1 MIELV
6 DTSAWGWRERDRTVK
21 AEIDAKLLDDEVATC
36 DAVKLELLYSARN
49 ATEFRAI
56 RSRLDALIAYPVG
69 RGEWARALDVY
80 ERLAEQ
86 GGNHHRQ
93 VKHMDLLVAA
103 AAESAGVPVLHCD
116 EDFDRIAK
124 VTRQPTRW
132 ASTRPE

>member
-6 DTSAWGWRERDRTVK
+6 DTSAWGWRERDADVK

-36 DAVKLELLYSARN
+36 DAVRLELLYSARN
-49 ATEFRAI
+49 ADEFRTI
-56 RSRLDALIAYPVG
+56 RSRLDALIACPIG
-69 RGEWARALDVY
+69 APEWTRALDVY

-86 GGNHHRQ
+86 GGAHQRQ

-116 EDFDRIAK
+116 EDFDRIAA
-124 VTRQPTRW
+124 VTRQPARW
-132 ASTRPE
+132 VSGRPN